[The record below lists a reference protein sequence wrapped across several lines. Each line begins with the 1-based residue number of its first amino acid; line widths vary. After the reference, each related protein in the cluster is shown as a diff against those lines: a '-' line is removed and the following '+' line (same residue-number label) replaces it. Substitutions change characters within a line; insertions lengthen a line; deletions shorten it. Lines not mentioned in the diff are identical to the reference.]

1 MISIVSAYPD
11 FLDLYGEYSAVKLLE
26 KRLETGPQQVRVSTL
41 TFGRYAELENADM
54 IYVGA
59 GTEDRMLSA
68 LEDLRGY
75 AKQIREFLD
84 RGGILEVSGSSVA
97 IFCRSIADRRTG
109 NRYEG
114 LGVFDAEAE
123 ITPKRRY
130 GELICSYGDGKK
142 VIGAVNSS
150 IDFKRNSGQ
159 KELFTVLWDSSKR
172 FARGSG
178 EGMSIGGNVYASEIT
193 GPLIVRNPH
202 LMDEIAGKLSG
213 GKLPECT
220 EAWYREAWKA
230 YEHAFGVL
238 SAESRITQ
246 DQKG

>member
-1 MISIVSAYPD
+1 MINIVSAYPD
-11 FLDLYGEYSAVKLLE
+11 FLDLYGEYAAVRLLE
-26 KRLETGPQQVRVSTL
+26 KRLESGSQQVRVNTL
-41 TFGRYAELENADM
+41 TFGRYAELEKADM

-59 GTEDRMLSA
+59 GTEDRVLAA
-68 LEDLRGY
+68 LEDIRGY
-75 AKQIREFLD
+75 AGQIRAFLD
-84 RGGILEVSGSSVA
+84 RGGLLEVSGSSMA
-97 IFCRSIADRRTG
+97 IFCRTITDRRTG

-130 GELICSYGDGKK
+130 GELICSYKDGKK

-150 IDFKRNSGQ
+150 IDFRRNSGQ
-159 KELFTVLWDSSKR
+159 RELFTVLWDSSKR

-178 EGMSIGGNVYASEIT
+178 EGMSIGDNVYASEIT
-193 GPLIVRNPH
+193 GPLICRNPH
-202 LMDEIAGKLSG
+202 LMDEIAQKLNG

-220 EAWYREAWKA
+220 DAWYTEAWKA

-246 DQKG
+246 EQKT